1 VDALESF
8 SSSLDN
14 GFATD
19 AELTLSQSNI
29 NIDMG
34 EW

>member
-1 VDALESF
+1 
-8 SSSLDN
+8 LDN